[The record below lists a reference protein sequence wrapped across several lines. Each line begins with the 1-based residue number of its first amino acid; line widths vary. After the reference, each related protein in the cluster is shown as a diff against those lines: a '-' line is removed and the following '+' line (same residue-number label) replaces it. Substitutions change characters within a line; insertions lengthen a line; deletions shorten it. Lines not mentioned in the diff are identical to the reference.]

1 MNKIK
6 KPKKSSKKISKKT
19 TKRKIKEKK
28 QNISLYTDVFIGPV
42 G

>member
-19 TKRKIKEKK
+19 IKRKIKEKK

>member
-1 MNKIK
+1 MSKIK

-19 TKRKIKEKK
+19 IKRKIKEKK